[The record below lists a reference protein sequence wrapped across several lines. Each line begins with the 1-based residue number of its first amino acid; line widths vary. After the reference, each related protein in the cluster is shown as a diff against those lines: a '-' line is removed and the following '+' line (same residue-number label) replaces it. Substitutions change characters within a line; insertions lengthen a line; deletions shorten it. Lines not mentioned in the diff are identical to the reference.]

1 MEKTLAELIR
11 EYKGGNEKS
20 FEKIAEKMNPMI
32 MFYAGKLYTW
42 EQEDAR
48 QEMLLTLFC
57 SLKKMKYCESEGE
70 CLSYI
75 RTAVRRRYKD
85 LVLKE
90 LHNQN
95 KTVHTEWMEVQDTND
110 QLGEAEFYM
119 DLEITL
125 LGFRGKERKIAERM
139 LLYGE
144 NDKELARY
152 EGVSRQYCNKIR
164 KKIIRK
170 M

>member
-42 EQEDAR
+42 EREDAR

-57 SLKKMKYCESEGE
+57 SLEKMRYCKSEGE

-85 LVLKE
+85 LMLKE
-90 LHNQN
+90 LHNQY
-95 KTVHTEWMEVQDTND
+95 KTVHTEWIEVQDTGD
-110 QLGEAEFYM
+110 GFGAAEFYM
-119 DLEITL
+119 DLEIAL
-125 LGFRGKERKIAERM
+125 HGFRGKERKIAERI

-144 NDKELARY
+144 NDKELAHY
-152 EGVSRQYCNKIR
+152 AGVSRQYCNRIR
-164 KKIIRK
+164 KNFIRK